1 MCKKASDE
9 VMTGQAEKGLHRGRG
24 KRGCKQDEP
33 GQLLNFKRF
42 SIKLRRRVDFFAAF
56 LQIVIIAFAIK

>member
-24 KRGCKQDEP
+24 KKGHANRMSQGS
-33 GQLLNFKRF
+33 F
-42 SIKLRRRVDFFAAF
+42 
-56 LQIVIIAFAIK
+56 